1 MADHRDPA
9 LRIVTLSFKRRLQA
23 PGDASPDQLDALA
36 DLADQFSAGEAR
48 VTHTQNVVLPWVHV
62 DDLFLLWGKRA
73 CDRRQRERRTPD
85 GHDRVPGR

>member
-62 DDLFLLWGKRA
+62 DDLFLLWENARA
-73 CDRRQRERRTPD
+73 IEPPARTSD
-85 GHDRVPGR
+85 S